1 MSKHLLLLITI
12 SVFSTVG
19 MKALTSPG
27 LFTAHDIWHQV
38 ARFYHYH
45 QAFIDKQ
52 FPPYWID
59 TLAAGFGYP
68 LFFFSYPL
76 PWIIGIPFLEL
87 GFDIPTTIKVLFFL
101 SYLLS
106 GVFMYLF
113 ASELFKN
120 KPAALLSSILYLWVP
135 YHFSTILVS
144 AAMGTAFVFT
154 FFPLLLLG
162 IYKIGNDK
170 SPKLGIIFTSFGLSG
185 IILSHIL
192 TTISLLPFITVFTLW
207 ILLNKVKGKVRND
220 FIKNVTFSFF
230 LGIGLS
236 TFYLL
241 PAVFYSKLTQ
251 VSTGAFSALYQKNFV
266 NIDQLIYSRWG
277 YGISDNAKDGVIS
290 YQIGIAQWL
299 AFLGTLAIFLI
310 SRSRLARHLIERVS
324 KETKILSIVL
334 VGLFAFSTFMMID
347 VSRLIWD
354 FGAKFI
360 TLDYPTMFLLSAAF
374 SGSLLGGLLLK
385 LIKENLRPALFIGIA
400 AVALYTNR
408 NHLNVN
414 MYTNYPVSL
423 YVASETTTNSYHEYL
438 PKEADIKL
446 FNEPHPSFII
456 PDLTISELTRNT
468 RGISFTTTPK
478 EDLTLTLNHF
488 SFPGISL
495 YIDGE
500 KRLFTLNTRG
510 KITFPISQGVHQVKV
525 SFEETPLIKIAKFIT
540 IGSLIFVV
548 WLISKMLLYH

>member
-1 MSKHLLLLITI
+1 MSKHLPLLIII
-12 SVFSTVG
+12 SVFSIVG
-19 MKALTSPG
+19 MKALANPG

-38 ARFYHYH
+38 ARFYHYN

-52 FPPYWID
+52 FPLYWID
-59 TLAAGFGYP
+59 TLANGFGYP
-68 LFFFSYPL
+68 LFFFSYHL

-87 GFDIPTTIKVLFFL
+87 GFDIPTTIKVLLFL

-113 ASELFKN
+113 SSELFKN
-120 KPAALLSSILYLWVP
+120 KSAALLSSILYLWVP

-154 FFPLLLLG
+154 FFPLLLWG

-170 SPKLGIIFTSFGLSG
+170 SPTLGIIFTSLGLSG

-192 TTISLLPFITVFTLW
+192 TTVSLLPFIIVFTLW
-207 ILLNKVKGKVRND
+207 ILLNKVEGKERND
-220 FIKNVTFSFF
+220 YIKNVTFSFF

-236 TFYLL
+236 SFYLL

-251 VSTGAFSALYQKNFV
+251 VSTGAFSALYQNNFV

-310 SRSRLARHLIERVS
+310 GSRLAGHLIERVS

-334 VGLFAFSTFMMID
+334 IGLFAFSTFMMID
-347 VSRLIWD
+347 ASRPIWD
-354 FGAKFI
+354 FTSRFI
-360 TLDYPTMFLLSAAF
+360 TLDYPTIFLLPAAF
-374 SGSLLGGLLLK
+374 SGALLGGLLLK
-385 LIKENLRPALFIGIA
+385 LIKRNLRPALFIGIA
-400 AVALYTNR
+400 AIALYTNR

-423 YVASETTTNSYHEYL
+423 YVDSETTTNSYHEYL

-446 FNEPHPSFII
+446 FNEPHPS
-456 PDLTISELTRNT
+456 PDVTISELTRNT

-478 EDLTLTLNHF
+478 ENLTLTLNHF

-500 KRLFTLNTRG
+500 KKNFQQDARG
-510 KITFPISQGVHQVKV
+510 RIMFPLLQGTHQIKV
-525 SFEETPLIKIAKFIT
+525 SFEETPLIKTAKFIT
-540 IGSLIFVV
+540 FGSLIFVV
-548 WLISKMLLYH
+548 WLISKMLLLTKN